1 MNLEDIM
8 LSELVSPK
16 KVKVLYDSTYM
27 RHLVVKFIEI
37 ERRMVVTRPYG
48 EVDKGSFCLMGIE
61 LR

>member
-1 MNLEDIM
+1 M

-48 EVDKGSFCLMGIE
+48 EVDKASFCLMGIE